1 MFRKFI
7 TNFEKTWKVNVAD
20 YNAIRR
26 SQDKTRKNNYYLK
39 QYQDQNILLMKS
51 TLNETFY
58 NKMFSNIPSFRK
70 MTRYPPSKKDNNLS
84 NQKENNNFLNIK
96 KDDSFSN
103 QKKDDLSSNAKKDS
117 HVHPL
122 HPPFKT
128 DHQITKEELI
138 KRENIFEYQISL
150 QLGVQASKIIC
161 NKENIEQYNTWLNL
175 VLAKKYSKIDSNNI
189 IPRIMLRS
197 HRNTDQW
204 KEDIPNLKERL
215 EIDLYDTYL
224 VNKFSEKLFED

>member
-70 MTRYPPSKKDNNLS
+70 MTRYPPSK
-84 NQKENNNFLNIK
+84 ENNNFP
-96 KDDSFSN
+96 N
-103 QKKDDLSSNAKKDS
+103 QKKDDLSSNVKKDS
-117 HVHPL
+117 PVHPL